1 MSDAPGIAILP
12 YGTSLGPKLAQMPLS
27 DLTWPL
33 GCPDRLQG
41 KCVGDLERTDH
52 LIMYPKTSH
61 HYVLRRGTKA
71 QISLMMGE
79 PSVIH
84 AKHIKLLKWTWR
96 RFFRVL
102 SFHEAL
108 VDTIPNCVFFPY
120 GTTWVPDWRDLE
132 IKKTKNCSL
141 IASAKRDTAGH
152 QLRHEM
158 VDWVRA
164 SDQDVEVLGRGYTPF
179 DKKSDGLAPY
189 RYSIVIENV
198 REKNYFSEKLLDAV
212 FCETVPIY
220 WGCPNIGD
228 FVDPEGLIICES
240 ANDIQRAV
248 EGMSEEQYQSKL
260 PLIRK
265 MREQLIPYADI
276 DLRAAEVIRQETALR
291 S

>member
-1 MSDAPGIAILP
+1 MSDIPGIAILP

-33 GCPDRLQG
+33 GCPDRLLG
-41 KCVGDLERTDH
+41 KRVGDLERTDH

-71 QISLMMGE
+71 RISLMMGE

-96 RFFRVL
+96 RFYRVL

-108 VDTIPNCVFFPY
+108 VGAIPNCVFFPY
-120 GTTWVPDWRDLE
+120 GTTWVPEWRDLKIE
-132 IKKTKNCSL
+132 KTKSCSL

-152 QLRHEM
+152 QLRHAM
-158 VDWVRA
+158 VDWVRETGQNV
-164 SDQDVEVLGRGYTPF
+164 DVLGRGYMPF

-228 FVDPEGLIICES
+228 FIDPEGIIICETG
-240 ANDIQRAV
+240 DDVRAAV
-248 EGMSEEQYQSKL
+248 QNMSEEDYQRRL
-260 PLIRK
+260 PAIRALK
-265 MREQLIPYADI
+265 NPLQAYADI
-276 DLRAAEVIRQETALR
+276 DLRAAKVIEKEIAA
-291 S
+291 SG